1 MTMFDFKSHFFVQ
14 VISINNVIRSHNLE
28 AKLTEFGI
36 DYIIPP
42 EVIPSVID
50 FESGL
55 LHSATLSKLICQRTL
70 SIGEIGCALAHR
82 AAMVNFLDSEHAF
95 GIFFEDDAEIIA
107 EFNFDILTNHLDT
120 HIPVI
125 IALGWIPGFAISK
138 NPQILLSEEL
148 IELATSPTCTF
159 AYTMNRPAAKLMID
173 SHKKIIDLPD
183 WPIYT
188 LNKVR
193 FYTTRWPWATANHDP
208 KLSTI
213 GVRSTPIS
221 KSLFGLL
228 VSRLRLVI
236 SLMVLSLFSVSSK
249 LDVSL
254 RQILHQLLIRG
265 LLYKYG
271 IRQVVDKSMTNEVIP
286 IPLKYKKL
294 LKFLKIN

>member
-1 MTMFDFKSHFFVQ
+1 
-14 VISINNVIRSHNLE
+14 LE

-36 DYIIPP
+36 EYIIPP
-42 EVIPSVID
+42 EVIPTVVD

-55 LHSATLSKLICQRTL
+55 VHSATVSKLICQRKL
-70 SIGEIGCALAHR
+70 SIGEVGCALAHR
-82 AAMVNFLDSEHAF
+82 VAMANFLNSDQKF

-107 EFNFDILTNHLDT
+107 EFNFDILSDHLDS

-138 NPQILLSEEL
+138 NPQILGSEEL
-148 IELATSPTCTF
+148 IELVTSPTCTF
-159 AYTMNRPAAKLMID
+159 AYSMNRPAAKLMIE

-188 LNKVR
+188 LNKVKY
-193 FYTTRWPWATANHDP
+193 YTTRRPWVTASHDP

-221 KSLFGLL
+221 KSLSGVI
-228 VSRLRLVI
+228 VSRFRLII
-236 SLMVLSLFSVSSK
+236 SLLVLSLMSITNK

-254 RQILHQLLIRG
+254 RQIFHRLLIRG

-271 IRQVVDKSMTNEVIP
+271 IRQVADKSLTNEVIP
-286 IPLKYKKL
+286 LPPNYKRLLNLLRLK
-294 LKFLKIN
+294 

>member
-1 MTMFDFKSHFFVQ
+1 MFDFKSHFFVQ

-107 EFNFDILTNHLDT
+107 EFNFDILANHLDSD
-120 HIPVI
+120 IPVI